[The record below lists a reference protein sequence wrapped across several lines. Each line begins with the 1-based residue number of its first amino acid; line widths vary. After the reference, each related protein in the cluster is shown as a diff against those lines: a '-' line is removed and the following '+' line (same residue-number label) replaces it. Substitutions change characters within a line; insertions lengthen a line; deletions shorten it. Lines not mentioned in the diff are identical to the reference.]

1 MKSVWSVMQVFSHE
15 KNEVILGFV
24 VVLPF
29 FEVINLNGCW
39 GRGNPGSKDSQ
50 TLVLNFSSLS
60 VISG

>member
-1 MKSVWSVMQVFSHE
+1 MQFLSHE
-15 KNEVILGFV
+15 KNEVIVGFV

-39 GRGNPGSKDSQ
+39 GRGNSGSKGSQ
-50 TLVLNFSSLS
+50 TLVLNFSSSS

>member
-1 MKSVWSVMQVFSHE
+1 MQVFSHE